1 MLGDREAQLRRL
13 GDERFDV
20 VVVGGGITGAGV
32 ALDLS
37 ARGLR
42 VGLVERSDFA
52 SGTSS
57 RSSKLIHGGLRYL
70 AQLQVAV
77 TRESLRERQTL
88 LRLAPA
94 LVEPLQ
100 FVISVVDGLLEAAR
114 LAVGLTLYDAL
125 AGTLAL
131 DHWALLRRVD
141 LQALAPG
148 IDTSKLTVAYV
159 YHDCRTDD
167 ARLTLSVL
175 ARAHQLGATVANY
188 AEATDVIHE
197 RGRAVGVR
205 VRDRVAGAE
214 LDVRA
219 RCVVVTTGAWG
230 DEALAGDGVE
240 PVARVRPAKGVH
252 LFLPRERL
260 HTRVALYLPT
270 GVDDRLVFVVPWQ
283 GRVLVGT
290 TDTDYDGPLDRPRA
304 EPADVD
310 YLLGVLNRA
319 FPGKRFSRADVVGA
333 QAGLRP
339 LVRTEGPTSKA
350 SREERVW
357 ERTDGAI
364 VVAGGKLTTFR
375 AMAEK
380 VARHVVPRVGGA
392 SGSPTQHVPIA
403 PRVDAP
409 PIARRLGPFG
419 VTAQTVEHL
428 VRTYGASAGGVA
440 ALVEADGSLAAPIVP
455 GQPPIV
461 AEVVHGARSEQA
473 RTVADV
479 LARRTRLLLVD
490 HRGATAAAP
499 AGAARLAAELGWGE
513 ARRRQAL
520 AAFAD
525 EVRQYGLPEWHEGAS
540 DRPEILGP
548 RRVRA

>member
-1 MLGDREAQLRRL
+1 MLGDREEQLRRL
-13 GDERFDV
+13 ADERFDV
-20 VVVGGGITGAGV
+20 AVVGGGITGAGV

-57 RSSKLIHGGLRYL
+57 RSSKLVHGGLRYL
-70 AQLQVAV
+70 AQLQLSV

-94 LVEPLQ
+94 LVEPLP
-100 FVISVVDGLLEAAR
+100 FVISVSRGLFEAAR
-114 LAVGLTLYDAL
+114 VAVGLTLYDAL

-141 LQALAPG
+141 LKALAPG
-148 IDTSKLTVAYV
+148 IDTSRLTVAYV

-175 ARAHQLGATVANY
+175 ARAHELGAVVANH
-188 AEATDVIHE
+188 AEATDVLHQH
-197 RGRAVGVR
+197 GRAVGVR
-205 VRDRVAGAE
+205 VRDRVGGAE

-219 RCVVVTTGAWG
+219 RCVVVATGAWG
-230 DEALAGDGVE
+230 DGALVGDGVE
-240 PVARVRPAKGVH
+240 AVARVRPAKGVH
-252 LFLPRERL
+252 LFLPQERL
-260 HTRVALYLPT
+260 QTRVALYLPT
-270 GVDDRLVFVVPWQ
+270 GVDDRLVFVVPWH

-319 FPGKRFSRADVVGA
+319 FPGKLFSRADVVGA

-357 ERTDGAI
+357 QRSDGAI

-380 VARHVVPRVGGA
+380 VARYVVPHVGGGA
-392 SGSPTQHVPIA
+392 GSPAEHALIA
-403 PRVDAP
+403 PRVDP
-409 PIARRLGPFG
+409 TPIERRLVPLG
-419 VTAQTVEHL
+419 VTPATVAHL
-428 VRTYGASAGGVA
+428 VQTYGASASVVA
-440 ALVEADGSLAAPIVP
+440 ALVEADRSLTEPIVP
-455 GQPPIV
+455 GQPPII

-490 HRGATAAAP
+490 HRGAIAAAP
-499 AGAARLAAELGWGE
+499 RVVAAVWPAGMARDHVE
-513 ARRRQAL
+513 A
-520 AAFAD
+520 
-525 EVRQYGLPEWHEGAS
+525 
-540 DRPEILGP
+540 I
-548 RRVRA
+548 